1 MSPSYFLCP
10 QHDILAGASPQSH
23 NIVRHTAASVFLPT
37 WYQRY
42 WYSHRHFLFP
52 MLPVSWLWNWP
63 LPPWSVI
70 KGERFARL
78 ESTYK
83 GSYWSLHGFSTL
95 RDIDYLVPRK
105 QITLPAEIFFPL
117 FYQEFR
123 TIISKL
129 WHCSLWQD
137 YGLGSFMSFY
147 VALI

>member
-1 MSPSYFLCP
+1 MCGDTKPKKQYRCWKVVSLSLLVAINVSFLLLCP

-70 KGERFARL
+70 KGERFARS

-95 RDIDYLVPRK
+95 QDIDYLVPHK
-105 QITLPAEIFFPL
+105 QITLPAEIFFLPIL
-117 FYQEFR
+117 SR
-123 TIISKL
+123 I
-129 WHCSLWQD
+129 
-137 YGLGSFMSFY
+137 
-147 VALI
+147 

>member
-1 MSPSYFLCP
+1 MCGDTKPKKQYRCWKVVCLSLLVAINVSILLLCP

-23 NIVRHTAASVFLPT
+23 NIVRHTAALVCLPT

-42 WYSHRHFLFP
+42 WYLHRHFLFP
-52 MLPVSWLWNWP
+52 LLPVSWLWNWP

-95 RDIDYLVPRK
+95 QDIDYLVPRK
-105 QITLPAEIFFPL
+105 QITLPAEIFFPY
-117 FYQEFR
+117 F
-123 TIISKL
+123 IKN
-129 WHCSLWQD
+129 
-137 YGLGSFMSFY
+137 LGQ
-147 VALI
+147 